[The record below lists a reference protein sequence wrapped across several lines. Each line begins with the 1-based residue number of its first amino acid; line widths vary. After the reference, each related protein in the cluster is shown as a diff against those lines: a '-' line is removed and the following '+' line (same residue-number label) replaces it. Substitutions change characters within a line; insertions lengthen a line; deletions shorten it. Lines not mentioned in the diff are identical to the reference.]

1 MAVVNNLACNT
12 RYLTRGKGIGFF
24 GAALLMLTA
33 LTSSAARAESPAVY
47 MQRVQ
52 NELISA
58 QRSGSMSAFAQVL
71 RAHMDVPAVGL
82 TALGPHARQLPK
94 DDRPAYY
101 NGMVNFIAKYA
112 AQQSPKYMVKSAVIT
127 GQGPGDAGGTNVDGV
142 ITLRSGDTYDVRWLV
157 VKTGGSYKVR
167 DAQLL
172 NFSLFVGWMTTQ
184 LDTLFQNYISDNGG
198 NPKKLVAAL
207 NQ

>member
-1 MAVVNNLACNT
+1 MKGLAFN
-12 RYLTRGKGIGFF
+12 GKSWPYAGGAISMR
-24 GAALLMLTA
+24 AALFA
-33 LTSSAARAESPAVY
+33 LAVLFSGAARAESPAVY

-82 TALGPHARQLPK
+82 TALGPHARKLPK

-101 NGMVNFIAKYA
+101 NGMINFIAKYA
-112 AQQSPKYMVKSAVIT
+112 AQQSPKYMVKKAVVT
-127 GQGPGDAGGTNVDGV
+127 GQGPGDIGGTNVDSV
-142 ITLRSGDTYDVRWLV
+142 ITLRSGESYDVRWLV
-157 VKTGGSYKVR
+157 VKSGGSYKVR

-172 NFSLFVGWMTTQ
+172 NFSLFVGWMTST
-184 LDTLFQNYISDNGG
+184 LDTLFQNYISENGG